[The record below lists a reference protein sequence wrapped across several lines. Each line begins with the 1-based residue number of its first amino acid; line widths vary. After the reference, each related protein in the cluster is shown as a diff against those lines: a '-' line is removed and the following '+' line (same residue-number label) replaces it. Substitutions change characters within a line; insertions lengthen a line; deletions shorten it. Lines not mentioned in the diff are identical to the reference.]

1 MGKRRISTMKN
12 QRFMAIGVLGFALGL
27 GTGVIWMKGS
37 RAREE
42 AATAVAGT
50 HPTRSSVRTTAAES
64 DMASRTKRGLSEA
77 KSDAKKQQADRS
89 ALLAERTRPL
99 VEGAMQLNNEVLA
112 KESLEKIREAMGSD
126 DPLTTLVGMRAFTGL
141 YELDFDKA
149 SFRGKILPHLESKDD
164 DLRAAAWSA
173 LMMSGLQLE
182 DAAHMRQVARSTGMG
197 SGTSYLLFSMEK
209 GDLTGE
215 SGDIVRGLIDWKDPA
230 VTREVLRG
238 TWGSQYAPALE
249 EEIIAISREP
259 AFLNDAVYFALSTE
273 RKKSKA
279 TVDRLIEVLSHP
291 DSHNVGGRAAWGL
304 GYGVA
309 PEQAPA
315 VADAAVK
322 IVSSRTTGYLTQGA
336 WDLLDR
342 YAGPEQ
348 LEEMQELAAKPNL
361 DEERR
366 KKVNEIIVR
375 LGRAP
380 D

>member
-1 MGKRRISTMKN
+1 MKN
-12 QRFMAIGVLGFALGL
+12 QRFTAIGALGFALGL
-27 GTGVIWMKGS
+27 GTGVTWMKGN

-42 AATAVAGT
+42 SAATVAGT
-50 HPTRSSVRTTAAES
+50 RFTKSSVRTTAAEA
-64 DMASRTKRGLSEA
+64 DMASRTKRASSEA
-77 KSDAKKQQADRS
+77 KTDAKKQQADRE
-89 ALLAERTRPL
+89 ANVAERARPL
-99 VEGAMQLNNEVLA
+99 VEGAMQLNNQALA
-112 KESLEKIREAMGSD
+112 KESLDKIREAMGSD

-173 LMMSGLQLE
+173 LMMSGLQPE
-182 DAAHMRQVARSTGMG
+182 DAARMRQVARSMGMG
-197 SGTSYLLFSMEK
+197 SNTSHLLFIMEK

-215 SGDIVRGLIDWKDPA
+215 SGDIVRGLVDWKDPA
-230 VTREVLRG
+230 ATREVLRG
-238 TWGSQYAPALE
+238 TWGSQDAPALE
-249 EEIIAISREP
+249 DEIIAISREP
-259 AFLNDAVYFALSTE
+259 AFLNDAVYYALSTE

-279 TVDRLIEVLSHP
+279 TVDRLIEVLDHP

-315 VADAAVK
+315 VAEAAAK

-336 WDLLDR
+336 WDLLNR

-348 LEEMQELAAKPNL
+348 LGAMQELAAKPNL
-361 DEERR
+361 SEERR
-366 KKVNEIIVR
+366 KKVSEIIVR
-375 LGRAP
+375 LGGAP